1 MTNATYKRRPAPET
15 GVDRDEDPP
24 VDSSEALAMLGD
36 EHARDI
42 LKTISAD
49 PLPAREIAERL
60 DLSRAT
66 VYRRLNRLES
76 AGIVEASV
84 SYHPDGHHRKRFT
97 ADFDRLVLSIDPD
110 RIDVD
115 CPA

>member
-1 MTNATYKRRPAPET
+1 MSNATYHGRPGPAR
-15 GVDRDEDPP
+15 GVSDDEPP
-24 VDSSEALAMLGD
+24 SVDSGEVLTMLGD
-36 EHARDI
+36 EYAREI

-60 DLSRAT
+60 ELSRAT

-76 AGIVEASV
+76 AGVVEASV
-84 SYHPDGHHRKRFT
+84 SYHPEGHHRKRFT
-97 ADFDRLVLSIDPD
+97 VDLDRLVLSIDTD

-115 CPA
+115 SAA

>member
-1 MTNATYKRRPAPET
+1 MSNASPYGRPEPT
-15 GVDRDEDPP
+15 GAQRDETPP
-24 VDSSEALAMLGD
+24 VDSGAVLAMLGD
-36 EHARDI
+36 EYARAI
-42 LKTISAD
+42 LKAISAG

-76 AGIVEASV
+76 AGVVEASV
-84 SYHPDGHHRKRFT
+84 SYHPDGYHRKQFAT
-97 ADFDRLVLSIDPD
+97 DVDRLVLSIDAD

-115 CPA
+115 RPA